1 VKLPKAI
8 KSFTRATKINSQEIM
23 KATLQYLVLA
33 VLLSTVALLAGCATT
48 ESENMSERPWNSPA
62 AGIGNGSLPMDINR
76 GR

>member
-1 VKLPKAI
+1 MKTFQFLIVAI
-8 KSFTRATKINSQEIM
+8 F
-23 KATLQYLVLA
+23 
-33 VLLSTVALLAGCATT
+33 LSAIVLLAGCATT